1 MFVLFAFTAVC
12 KAAKEIL
19 GSYVVDEETAFRG
32 GIRIRSSDS
41 NLTVLSSLINS
52 FFKLYYL
59 KWLFL
64 ALNFQT

>member
-1 MFVLFAFTAVC
+1 MFVLFAFTAAC
-12 KAAKEIL
+12 KVAKEIL

-52 FFKLYYL
+52 FF
-59 KWLFL
+59 
-64 ALNFQT
+64 